1 VDESQAALLLEPAFF
16 CEERHDAREGAGEG
30 AALALACGGVVS
42 KWRMKDR
49 MKTMSVAL
57 IMCLNIGV
65 DPPDVLKIMP
75 CARAECWINPLS
87 GAPAKALD
95 AIGKAL
101 QAQYERWQPR
111 ARYKAALDPTA
122 EDVRKLCLS
131 CRRNAKNER
140 VLVHYTGHGVP
151 RPTPNGEIWVFN
163 KSYTQ
168 YIPLS
173 IFDLHAWTGTPAIYV
188 LDCSGAGHIV
198 NAFAAYSDSRG
209 GSAAGGVEGGAN
221 GGMAPSGSGGGGLG
235 ALLGPPGGGDARAAG
250 MSGRG
255 GAAAGALLG
264 VVPQQPP
271 PPLHGE
277 DAAAA
282 AEAAAS
288 AAAAAAAAREVV
300 LLAACSANELLPCSP
315 DLPADVFTACLTSP
329 IKMALRWFCLRSP
342 LRYEAGL
349 HPELADAIPGQQNN
363 RKTPLGELNWIFT
376 AITDTIAWNELPR
389 HLFQRL
395 FRQDLL
401 VASLFRNYLLAER
414 VMRAHNCTPLSSPAL
429 PPTAGHPMWA
439 AWDMALEA
447 CLLQLPGLLAAEAAG
462 TPAEFVPSPFFS
474 DQLSA
479 FEVWL
484 EHGGGEEGGGGGG
497 GAADEY
503 ASPCGGARAPPEQ
516 LPIVLQVLLS
526 QSHRLR
532 ALVLLGRYL
541 DKGPWA
547 VDLALSVGIFPY
559 VLKLLQTTAADLR
572 HILVFIWTK
581 ILALDRSCQADLV
594 KDNAFVYFLRFLDA
608 PDVAPEERALAAFVL
623 ACICDGHPR
632 GQAACAGAGLAQL
645 CLGQLAAAA
654 AEGPR
659 GATLLR
665 WLALALA
672 KLWHG
677 APAATAAAFEDGAP
691 EALAPLLTHPA
702 PELRAAGVAALTALL
717 APPRTAPLPPAAAAP
732 PQPPAAEPGA
742 AAAPAAALPERDPMS
757 EAERHVAER
766 AVISQLLPLAADGSP
781 LVRREV
787 LVALA
792 RMAASHGAHFH
803 AAQMAWQR
811 AGRHAASAS
820 AAAAAGGGSPIA
832 VVPPGPRRQL
842 SSTAVANAS
851 AAAAAAAAAAS
862 ASSARAAEA
871 ATAAA
876 ADAAAAAAA
885 ANATASSGAA
895 AAAAKALSPVSPGS
909 RSGSFFS
916 QTPPVGNMSFGDFTA
931 AAAAAS
937 AAAGGADTSPSAPQP
952 PSTPV
957 PAGPM
962 PVPPPS
968 PMPVPLSSSLAGS
981 GGSHMAG
988 VVAVHGADGRGG
1000 ATLFAPAPPPPL
1012 SGSLGSGGAAGS
1024 LGAAGGGGGGGGGS
1038 SLGLSASA
1046 GLYASADAARV
1057 GGGLYT
1063 HVLEALL
1070 ALAADPAPRVA
1081 ASGRQA
1087 ICALGAERL
1096 LTPGGGGGNGGGGAG
1111 SVGSAGRS
1119 DGALAAL
1126 TRGASFRGGSIAAGA
1141 GFSAAAFAAAMMP
1154 SAGAD
1159 GSAGGSYGSSGHG
1172 GYGGGGG
1179 IGGGV
1184 GGIGG
1189 GGPTTPSGTATWTQ
1203 RLSGWL
1209 GGAVGGSDTSPL
1221 ARRGS
1226 DARAGG
1232 GGGGGESSDG
1242 RQSDSSAALA
1252 LLRGGGASAASL
1264 ERGGRRASPAAAL
1277 LAAAAAEAAG
1287 EGAAASMRGGGG
1299 AAAAMPPPALPQSA
1313 AFDLSAVH
1321 FSRPLLAPSGA
1332 AAAAGAA
1339 ASDEAAVEEEPE
1351 APPPGV
1357 PAWAAR
1363 PDAAARRTR
1372 RAAAAE
1378 RAARTAAAPPPRC
1391 TELLAAF
1398 EPDCASS
1405 SAAATAAAASALC
1418 MHPLRPLLMA
1428 GDASG
1433 VVRVYSLPDPEREA
1447 ATPTRARS
1455 AAAAAAAAAAAGE
1468 HGGLVSRFRGAA
1480 AGRAVVALHV
1490 VNPYDDPLLL
1500 VGAADGGVR
1509 VWRDWASSANGSC
1522 RPSLASAW
1530 RALPGALPTRAPPRW
1545 PAAFS
1550 LQQEAGCLYAAGEA
1564 GGGGGGALHVW
1575 DLGREACADALPI
1588 STLAAGAGVTCL
1600 SAAAGALLLGGA
1612 SDGRLLSFDLRAPA
1626 RLLSS
1631 ARLHTAALR
1640 GVLLQPGGAPH
1651 ALVTASSAG
1660 ELVWSDLRAMM
1671 EPLAVVQAHKTGG
1684 LAALAGHACAPVVAT
1699 GSAERCIR
1707 VFDVAAQPLGCV
1719 KYAAAFLAQRIAPV
1733 TCLSFSPNA
1742 PLLAAG
1748 GADGSVGVY
1757 GGGSGADAGGRRG
1770 SADY

>member
-16 CEERHDAREGAGEG
+16 CDERHDAREGAGEG

-65 DPPDVLKIMP
+65 DPPDVLKIAP

-198 NAFAAYSDSRG
+198 NAFAAYTDSRG
-209 GSAAGGVEGGAN
+209 GSAAGGVEGG
-221 GGMAPSGSGGGGLG
+221 GVPPSASASNGGGGLG

-255 GAAAGALLG
+255 GGAAGALLG
-264 VVPQQPP
+264 LVPP
-271 PPLHGE
+271 PAAASDASHGG
-277 DAAAA
+277 DAAAQ
-282 AEAAAS
+282 AEAASS
-288 AAAAAAAAREVV
+288 AAAAAAAAREDV
-300 LLAACSANELLPCSP
+300 LLAACSAHELLPCSP

-342 LRYEAGL
+342 LRHEAGL

-376 AITDTIAWNELPR
+376 AITDSIAWNELPR

-414 VMRAHNCTPLSSPAL
+414 VMRALNCTPLSRPAL

-484 EHGGGEEGGGGGG
+484 EHGGGEEGGGGVNGG
-497 GAADEY
+497 ADEY
-503 ASPCGGARAPPEQ
+503 AGPCGGARAPPEQ

-594 KDNAFVYFLRFLDA
+594 KDNAFVYFVRFLDA

-632 GQAACAGAGLAQL
+632 GQAACAAAGLAQL
-645 CLGQLAAAA
+645 CLGQLAGAA

-677 APAATAAAFEDGAP
+677 APAATAAAFADGAP

-717 APPRTAPLPPAAAAP
+717 APPRPPPPSPSASPPPPPPADAA
-732 PQPPAAEPGA
+732 GA
-742 AAAPAAALPERDPMS
+742 AAAAAALPERDPMS
-757 EAERHVAER
+757 EAERQVAER
-766 AVISQLLPLAADGSP
+766 AVVSQLLPLAADGSP

-787 LVALA
+787 LVALS
-792 RMAASHGAHFH
+792 RVAAAHGAHFH
-803 AAQMAWQR
+803 AAHMAWQR
-811 AGRHAASAS
+811 AGRHAAGAT
-820 AAAAAGGGSPIA
+820 AGSPIA
-832 VVPPGPRRQL
+832 VVPPAQARAQL
-842 SSTAVANAS
+842 SAAAAAN

-862 ASSARAAEA
+862 ATNVLAAEAA

-876 ADAAAAAAA
+876 EAAAAVAAASSPGAAAAVATNAPGGAAAAAAA
-885 ANATASSGAA
+885 AAA
-895 AAAAKALSPVSPGS
+895 ALSPISPSS

-916 QTPPVGNMSFGDFTA
+916 QTPPVGNMSFGDFAA

-937 AAAGGADTSPSAPQP
+937 GGATAADTSPPSAQQ
-952 PSTPV
+952 PSTPQ
-957 PAGPM
+957 PAGPV
-962 PVPPPS
+962 PVPPP
-968 PMPVPLSSSLAGS
+968 MPLSSSLGG
-981 GGSHMAG
+981 GGSSYMAG
-988 VVAVHGADGRGG
+988 VVAVPSADGRGG
-1000 ATLFAPAPPPPL
+1000 AMLFAPAPPPL
-1012 SGSLGSGGAAGS
+1012 AGSLGSGGGGAGS
-1024 LGAAGGGGGGGGGS
+1024 LSAPHATGGGS

-1081 ASGRQA
+1081 SAGRTA
-1087 ICALGAERL
+1087 VGALGAERL
-1096 LTPGGGGGNGGGGAG
+1096 LTPGGGGGSGGNVG

-1119 DGALAAL
+1119 DGMMSGGALA
-1126 TRGASFRGGSIAAGA
+1126 RGPSFRGGSVSAGGAAGT

-1154 SAGAD
+1154 TGGD
-1159 GSAGGSYGSSGHG
+1159 GSAGGSYDSSGR
-1172 GYGGGGG
+1172 GGGGTSG
-1179 IGGGV
+1179 FGG
-1184 GGIGG
+1184 GG
-1189 GGPTTPSGTATWTQ
+1189 GGPTTPSGTTTWTQ

-1209 GGAVGGSDTSPL
+1209 GGAVGGDVSPMG
-1221 ARRGS
+1221 RRGS

-1232 GGGGGESSDG
+1232 GGGSEYYGGRG
-1242 RQSDSSAALA
+1242 QADSRHGGDTAAALA
-1252 LLRGGGASAASL
+1252 AL
-1264 ERGGRRASPAAAL
+1264 ERGGRRASPAAAM
-1277 LAAAAAEAAG
+1277 LAAAAAEAA
-1287 EGAAASMRGGGG
+1287 ADTSMR
-1299 AAAAMPPPALPQSA
+1299 AAAAATPPQPALPQSA
-1313 AFDLSAVH
+1313 AFELSAVH
-1321 FSRPLLAPSGA
+1321 FSRPLLAPSGGGGG
-1332 AAAAGAA
+1332 AAAGE
-1339 ASDEAAVEEEPE
+1339 EAAVEEEPE

-1363 PDAAARRTR
+1363 PDAAARHTR
-1372 RAAAAE
+1372 RAAAAA

-1391 TELLAAF
+1391 TELVAAF
-1398 EPDCASS
+1398 EPDSASS
-1405 SAAATAAAASALC
+1405 SSSSSASAASAPAAASALC
-1418 MHPLRPLLMA
+1418 LHPLRPLLMA
-1428 GDASG
+1428 GDTAG
-1433 VVRVYSLPDPEREA
+1433 VVRVYNLPDPDREPSTERASRSGRGGHGGGDA
-1447 ATPTRARS
+1447 AS
-1455 AAAAAAAAAAAGE
+1455 VE
-1468 HGGLVSRFRGAA
+1468 HGGLVSRFRGGSS
-1480 AGRAVVALHV
+1480 GRAVVALHV

-1500 VGAADGGVR
+1500 VGSADGGVR
-1509 VWRDWASSANGSC
+1509 VWRDWSSSNGNGNGAA
-1522 RPSLASAW
+1522 RPALASAW
-1530 RALPGALPTRAPPRW
+1530 RALPGALPTRPPPRW
-1545 PAAFS
+1545 SAAFS

-1575 DLGREACADALPI
+1575 DLGREACADAVPI

-1684 LAALAGHACAPVVAT
+1684 LASLAGHACAPVVAT

-1733 TCLSFSPNA
+1733 TCLSFSPNE

-1757 GGGSGADAGGRRG
+1757 GGGGDAGAGRRG